1 MDALQILAK
10 DHRAV
15 DQLFEQ
21 IEKTDNRGANRR
33 GQLYRKLRNELELH
47 AELEEEF
54 FYPALKEHGDT
65 KELANQ
71 ALEEHSQVKQMLNE
85 IDDLSAEDDQWS
97 EMINELKMAA
107 QHHMREEEH
116 QIFPAARAKLDEARI
131 SELGR
136 KIQEMREKAS
146 A

>member
-15 DQLFEQ
+15 DQLFDQ
-21 IEKTDNRGANRR
+21 IEKTDNREANRR

-47 AELEEEF
+47 TELEEEL
-54 FYPALKEHGDT
+54 FYPALKEHNDT
-65 KELANQ
+65 KALASE
-71 ALEEHSQVKQMLNE
+71 ALEEHSEVKQMLNE
-85 IDDLSAEDDQWS
+85 IDNLSAEDDQWS
-97 EMINELKMAA
+97 EMINELKMAV

-116 QIFPAARAKLDEARI
+116 QLFPAARVRLDEARI

-146 A
+146 V